1 MRRAI
6 YQIQQLDG
14 AQYEPLRTEDDFPT
28 MGAALERMY
37 CLAENLGW
45 RGMRVV
51 EIVAA
56 GNWCAERCVV
66 WQGPAST

>member
-1 MRRAI
+1 MSRAI
-6 YQIQQLDG
+6 YQIQQLNG
-14 AQYEPLRTEDDFPT
+14 AQYEPLRTEDDFQT
-28 MGAALERMY
+28 IEAALARMGE
-37 CLAENLGW
+37 LASILGW

-56 GNWCAERCVV
+56 GKWCAERCVV